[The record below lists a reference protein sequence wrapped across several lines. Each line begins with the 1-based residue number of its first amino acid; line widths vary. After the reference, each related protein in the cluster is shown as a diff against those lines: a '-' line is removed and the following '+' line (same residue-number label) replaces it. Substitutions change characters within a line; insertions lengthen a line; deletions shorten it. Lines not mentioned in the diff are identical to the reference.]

1 MEPQLALLFELRL
14 VAQLDV
20 SLQIATGERR
30 IASIKSGRYEGPR
43 LKGSV
48 LAGGSDWLL
57 RRSDGV
63 REIDARIVLREE
75 SDGEVISLRYVGY
88 RTAPQE
94 VLAGEHAADAVNPNA
109 FVYRTAHLFEATGR
123 CAWLNDVVGAGIG
136 LHSPQGLV
144 HRVYHVC

>member
-1 MEPQLALLFELRL
+1 VEPKLVLLFELRL

-20 SLQIATGERR
+20 SLQIATGQRR
-30 IASIKSGRYEGPR
+30 IASIKSGNYQGPR

-57 RRSDGV
+57 KRADGV

-75 SDGEVISLRYVGY
+75 ADGEVISIRYVGY
-88 RTAPQE
+88 RTAAQE
-94 VLAGEHAADAVNPNA
+94 VLAGEQAAEVVDPNA
-109 FVYRTAHLFEATGR
+109 FVYRTAHLFEASGR

-144 HRVYHVC
+144 HRVYYVS